1 MKFIDKLRKL
11 INDPT
16 IDEPC
21 GVGLDELFPL
31 LISLLFQIELE
42 DEQEED
48 KYIDWVQECR
58 EQICKITGEHYWE
71 FDQCCYFG
79 HKYCITCHLPQYPE
93 LRKLSCSEAREK
105 YGKITEEQYLEIRD
119 EPI

>member
-1 MKFIDKLRKL
+1 MKFTDKLRKL

-21 GVGLDELFPL
+21 GVDLGGLLPALIAL
-31 LISLLFQIELE
+31 LSEIELE
-42 DEQEED
+42 DEEEQD

-58 EQICKITGEHYWE
+58 EQICKITGKHYWE

>member
-31 LISLLFQIELE
+31 LINLLFQIGLE
-42 DEQEED
+42 DEEEED
-48 KYIDWVQECR
+48 KYVDWVQECR
-58 EQICKITGEHYWE
+58 E
-71 FDQCCYFG
+71 
-79 HKYCITCHLPQYPE
+79 
-93 LRKLSCSEAREK
+93 
-105 YGKITEEQYLEIRD
+105 
-119 EPI
+119 